1 MKYRIRF
8 NKNYIDTDHLYWRV
22 IDDLGHMELVTNVII
37 NVPSATNS
45 SYEYDH
51 DKDLFETKWNIECEG
66 KLTIVNSVATI
77 ESLSDC

>member
-8 NKNYIDTDHLYWRV
+8 NKNYIDTDHLYWKV

-66 KLTIVNSVATI
+66 KLTIDNSVATI

>member
-8 NKNYIDTDHLYWRV
+8 NKNYIATDHLYWRV

-66 KLTIVNSVATI
+66 KLTIANSVATI

>member
-66 KLTIVNSVATI
+66 KLTIDNSVATI